1 MIIDFSK
8 KPVLF
13 YWSEGATIY
22 WVTSCYKFNIMN
34 ILHDLVARSMLK
46 ILVKKDMSN
55 RSELNEKNIYQ
66 STSKYPGDS

>member
-13 YWSEGATIY
+13 YWLEGATIY
-22 WVTSCYKFNIMN
+22 WVSSCYKFNIM
-34 ILHDLVARSMLK
+34 LK
-46 ILVKKDMSN
+46 VLVKKDMSN
-55 RSELNEKNIYQ
+55 RSELHEKNIYQ